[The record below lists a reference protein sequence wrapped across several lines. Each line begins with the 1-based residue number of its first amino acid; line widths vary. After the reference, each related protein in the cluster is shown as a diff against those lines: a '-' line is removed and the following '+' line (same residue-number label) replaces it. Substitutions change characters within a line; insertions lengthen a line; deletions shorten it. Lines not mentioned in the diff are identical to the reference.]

1 MKTPSESAQMRRAEI
16 APAATVSPAW
26 LIELRRTLVGIGK
39 SPSTMFG
46 LALIAVHVIIALTV
60 PLWAPYSPI
69 ATNPAAILKEPGA
82 QHLLGTDSL
91 GRDIFSRVMYGGQF
105 SLGLSIIAAVICV
118 AIGGVL
124 GMVAAYYRG
133 WFDEA
138 LMRFVDAVLSVPT
151 ILALL
156 LVVSL
161 MGNGAVVIAI
171 AAVVVYAP
179 AVARVARAATLQ
191 VVELDYVTAAKG
203 RGESGAAIILREILP
218 NVLDVLLV
226 ELAMKASWILLLV
239 SSLSFLGFG
248 ANPPTPD
255 WGLMVA
261 ENRTLLSVLPWGT
274 VAPII
279 ALGTLII
286 GFNLAAD
293 GLAKIRGVDRA
304 GAV

>member
-1 MKTPSESAQMRRAEI
+1 MNPPVAQSTEQA
-16 APAATVSPAW
+16 SPAW
-26 LIELRRTLVGIGK
+26 VMELRRTMVGIGK

-46 LALIAVHVIIALTV
+46 LGLIAMHVIIALTV
-60 PLWAPYSPI
+60 ALWAPYSPI
-69 ATNPAAILKEPGA
+69 ATNPAAILKSPSV
-82 QHLLGTDSL
+82 QHWLGTDSL
-91 GRDIFSRVMYGGQF
+91 GRDIFSRVVYGGQF
-105 SLGLSIIAAVICV
+105 SLGLSIMAAVFCV
-118 AIGGVL
+118 VIGGTL
-124 GMVAAYYRG
+124 GMLAAFYRG

-138 LMRFVDAVLSVPT
+138 LMRLVDAVLSVPT

-161 MGNGAVVIAI
+161 MGNGPVVIAV
-171 AAVVVYAP
+171 AATVVYAP

-255 WGLMVA
+255 WGLMVS
-261 ENRTLLSVLPWGT
+261 ENRTLLSVRPWGT

>member
-1 MKTPSESAQMRRAEI
+1 MTTISA
-16 APAATVSPAW
+16 PPSPAW
-26 LIELRRTLVGIGK
+26 MIELRRTAVGIRR
-39 SPSTMFG
+39 SPSTMLG
-46 LALIAVHVIIALTV
+46 IALIAAHVIVSLTAG
-60 PLWAPYSPI
+60 LWAPYSPI
-69 ATNPAAILKEPGA
+69 ATNPAVILNPPSA

-91 GRDIFSRVMYGGQF
+91 GRDLFSRLIYGGQF
-105 SLGLSIIAAVICV
+105 SLGLSIVAALLCV
-118 AIGGVL
+118 LIGGSL
-124 GMVAAYYRG
+124 GMVAAFYRG

-138 LMRFVDAVLSVPT
+138 LMRLVDAVLSVPT

-161 MGNGAVVIAI
+161 MGNGPVVIAV
-171 AAVVVYAP
+171 AATVVYAP

-191 VVELDYVTAAKG
+191 VVELDYVTAARG
-203 RGESGAAIILREILP
+203 RGESGAAIIIREIIP
-218 NVLDVLLV
+218 NVLDVLMV
-226 ELAMKASWILLLV
+226 ELAMRASWILLLV

-261 ENRTLLSVLPWGT
+261 ENRTLLAVLPWGT
-274 VAPII
+274 VAPIL
-279 ALGTLII
+279 ALGTLIV